1 MDKPIQGKAVV
12 VNDDPDQLRLVS
24 TILAKDGLTI
34 FPCHNA
40 DDALSTMKKEGCPD
54 IVVTDLHMP
63 GIDGWRFCR
72 LLRSP
77 EYADF
82 NAVPILVVSATFFG
96 EHTEKVS
103 TDLGADA
110 FLPAPFDGTA
120 LRTHVRALL
129 EGELLRPASGVLI
142 IDENPAEAESLKKAF
157 ETHAYSVNIA
167 TSIEQAR
174 RLYQDYAP
182 DVVVLDYAM
191 VNDQADELLPNFRNP
206 ESATAH
212 VFIATNPTPEMAS
225 HFMHIGA
232 EAYVRRPVDPFYT
245 VTICEMA
252 RRERALLSIED
263 RLKIRTRELKES
275 EERFRQLFESIPEAV
290 LVHDMDGRILHI
302 NQAGAQRLEYLP
314 EELVGETLSRF
325 VIPVCADRIHQHV
338 QNTVNNGFTQFE
350 TTFVAQ
356 SGRHIEAEV
365 NERVIDFGGRR
376 VILSVSRD
384 VTIRNRN
391 ERRIAKLNEC
401 FLNFGPDPDE
411 NINLLTN
418 LLGELFGATTA
429 FYSRLHNGMLCRV
442 GQWRSPPELSLL
454 TKPEGHICYDA
465 IRQKTNDVLVVR
477 NLQSSA
483 YATSDSNVRIGQWK
497 TYIGYP
503 VKCAG
508 QHVGAAC
515 IFFNEDIE
523 PTGDDRELLSIVAS
537 AIGVEED
544 RKQAALEKEK
554 LESQIQHTQKLESLG
569 VLAGGLAHD
578 FNNLLVGILGN
589 AELALQD
596 LSELSPARQRLDDI
610 KTAGMRASE
619 LTRQM
624 LAYSGKGQFIIQP
637 IDVNELVREMGHLL
651 RASISKTIVF
661 NHHFSENLPAIEG
674 DAVQIRQVVMNL
686 ITNASEAI
694 GNRSGVITLRT
705 GLIEISRN
713 DLAESFLNNNLPGG
727 FYVAIEVLDTGVGMD
742 EKTKSRMF
750 DPFFTTKFAG
760 RGLGL
765 AAVMGIV
772 RAHKG
777 TIKVDSEIGKGSK
790 FTVLFPSTGKAAPP
804 ADQPKADAHKDW
816 KPKGTILV
824 VDDDESVRNVAKM
837 ILERVGLNVITAS
850 DGREGI
856 ELFEKNKTGLAAVLL
871 DMTMPHMSGEETFH
885 EMHRLRPEVPVFLA
899 SGYNEQDIASRFTES
914 EFAGIIQK
922 PFQLQTLVAKI
933 RSAIDRK

>member
-12 VNDDPDQLRLVS
+12 VNDDPDQLLLVS
-24 TILAKDGLTI
+24 TLLERDGLTI

-40 DDALSTMKKEGCPD
+40 DDAIATMKKEGCPD

-82 NAVPILVVSATFFG
+82 NEVPILVVSATFFG

-110 FLPAPFDGTA
+110 FLPAPFDGAA

-142 IDENPAEAESLKKAF
+142 IDENEVESESLKKAF
-157 ETHAYSVNIA
+157 ETHAYSVNI
-167 TSIEQAR
+167 TPSIEQAR
-174 RLYQDYAP
+174 RLYADYTP
-182 DVVVLDYAM
+182 DVVIMDYNL
-191 VNDQADELLPNFRNP
+191 VSDTTDDLLQNFRNP

-290 LVHDMDGRILHI
+290 LVHDMEGRILHI
-302 NQAGAQRLEYLP
+302 NHAGARRLECLP
-314 EELVGETLSRF
+314 EELIGEPLSRF

-338 QNTVNNGFTQFE
+338 QNTFSNGSTQFE
-350 TTFVAQ
+350 TTFVSQ

-365 NERVIDFGGRR
+365 HERAIDFGGRR

-384 VTIRNRN
+384 VTARKRN
-391 ERRIAKLNEC
+391 EKRIAKLNEC

-411 NINLLTN
+411 NINLLTM
-418 LLGELFGATTA
+418 LLGELFGAATA

-442 GQWRSPPELSLL
+442 GQWRAPPGLSLL
-454 TKPEGHICYDA
+454 NKPDGHLCYDV
-465 IRQKTNDVLVVR
+465 IRQKTEDVLIVR
-477 NLQSSA
+477 DLQSST
-483 YATSDSNVRIGQWK
+483 YAENDSNIRRYGWA
-497 TYIGYP
+497 TYIGHP

-508 QHVGAAC
+508 QHVGSAC
-515 IFFNEDIE
+515 IFFDEDME
-523 PTGDDRELLSIVAS
+523 PTSDDQELLSIVSS

-544 RKQAALEKEK
+544 RKLAALEKEK

-596 LSELSPARQRLDDI
+596 LSDLSPARQRLEDI

-637 IDVNELVREMGHLL
+637 IDVNELVKEMGHLL
-651 RASISKTIVF
+651 RASISKTVLF
-661 NHHFSENLPAIEG
+661 NYHFTENLPAIEG
-674 DAVQIRQVVMNL
+674 DAVQVRQVVMNL

-694 GNRSGVITLRT
+694 GNRSGVITLDT
-705 GLIEISRN
+705 GLVEISRN
-713 DLAESFLNNNLPGG
+713 ELAESFLNNDLPGG
-727 FYVAIEVLDTGVGMD
+727 FYVSIEVVDTGAGMD
-742 EKTKSRMF
+742 EKTKARMF

-765 AAVMGIV
+765 AAVLGIV

-777 TIKVDSEIGKGSK
+777 TIKVHSEIGKGSK
-790 FTVLFPSTGKAAPP
+790 FTVLFPSTGKVAPTT
-804 ADQPKADAHKDW
+804 DRPKADAHKDW
-816 KPKGTILV
+816 KPSGTILV

-837 ILERVGLNVITAS
+837 ILERVGLNVITAN

-856 ELFEKNKTGLAAVLL
+856 AVFEQNKAGLSAVLL

-885 EMHRLRPEVPVFLA
+885 EMHRIRPEVPVFLT